1 MTIGST
7 ARAVL
12 DKKLRSGCMRF
23 SSHWAC
29 LFVSEVL
36 MVLWCKLNRHMLQDR
51 LDLLS
56 LVQTTRTLLE
66 SGVMEDNVFMFVYE
80 SILFLIIRLSL
91 FFTLK

>member
-1 MTIGST
+1 
-7 ARAVL
+7 
-12 DKKLRSGCMRF
+12 
-23 SSHWAC
+23 
-29 LFVSEVL
+29 